1 MLKAESVSKTYGTKR
16 ALDNI
21 SFSCEQGELIGLIGQ
36 NGAGKTTLLK
46 ILAGRL
52 APSAGHAE
60 IDGHDILWEPEIT
73 RPLIGYLPE
82 KPGLYEEMTVVD
94 QLRFVCNLNGVI
106 REDIER
112 HIAELADRTGITDVL
127 GRKIGNLSK
136 GYRQRVSLAAAL
148 AGNPEI
154 ILLDEPTTG
163 LDPVQIS
170 EIRSLIKALSADRLV
185 ILSTHIL
192 RDLDGL
198 CTRAIMLNQGKL
210 IQDIRLTED
219 AQKERTL
226 RVEIA
231 MGRDAAK
238 HLLEH
243 LTTVR
248 SVELLPSQT
257 PGVTAAF
264 ITGAYDAP
272 MEHELFQAL
281 KKQDAALMHLS
292 TVKNALEEV
301 FISTLTA
308 QPDEGV
314 QA

>member
-1 MLKAESVSKTYGTKR
+1 MYLAATAQDGLAHVLDDARQLVRTDVGVRIAED
-16 ALDNI
+16 A
-21 SFSCEQGELIGLIGQ
+21 
-36 NGAGKTTLLK
+36 GAG
-46 ILAGRL
+46 
-52 APSAGHAE
+52 
-60 IDGHDILWEPEIT
+60 
-73 RPLIGYLPE
+73 
-82 KPGLYEEMTVVD
+82 
-94 QLRFVCNLNGVI
+94 
-106 REDIER
+106 
-112 HIAELADRTGITDVL
+112 
-127 GRKIGNLSK
+127 
-136 GYRQRVSLAAAL
+136 
-148 AGNPEI
+148 
-154 ILLDEPTTG
+154 
-163 LDPVQIS
+163 PV
-170 EIRSLIKALSADRLV
+170 
-185 ILSTHIL
+185 
-192 RDLDGL
+192 
-198 CTRAIMLNQGKL
+198 
-210 IQDIRLTED
+210 LTED

-264 ITGAYDAP
+264 ITGAYDAM

-281 KKQDAALMHLS
+281 KKQDAAIMHLS